1 MSAERNSWIGRGG
14 PRADGPRGSR
24 WGGFNADQ
32 QMSFFQ
38 LIPDNIKW
46 LAYALE
52 GILPAI
58 RAIADGAEP
67 RLEDFPSSYDDP
79 TPPWLEED
87 ESLVCL
93 VVTAKDLAIGG
104 SILSFD
110 EMKTA
115 ADGLLALREYWIM
128 RTGGH
133 GICQ

>member
-67 RLEDFPSSYDDP
+67 RLEDFPSSYGEP
-79 TPPWLEED
+79 LPPWFEED
-87 ESLVCL
+87 ESTVGL
-93 VVTAKDLAIGG
+93 VVTSKDPEIGDL
-104 SILSFD
+104 ILSFD
-110 EMKTA
+110 TIKAA